1 MIRKANMND
10 LESIMKIIKSTVEEM
25 KIYNNTQWDENYPLE
40 KTLFQILR
48 NKIYI
53 FMKWMER

>member
-25 KIYNNTQWDENYPLE
+25 KK

-53 FMKWMER
+53 FMKWMEK

>member
-25 KIYNNTQWDENYPLE
+25 KTYNNTQWDENYPLE

-53 FMKWMER
+53 FMKWMEK